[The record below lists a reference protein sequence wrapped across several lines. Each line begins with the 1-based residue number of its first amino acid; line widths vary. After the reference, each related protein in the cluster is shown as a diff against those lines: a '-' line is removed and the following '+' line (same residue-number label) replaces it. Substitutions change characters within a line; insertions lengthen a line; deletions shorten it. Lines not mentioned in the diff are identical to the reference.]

1 MMLATLLTAAAA
13 YGTPR
18 GNGDLSTLEDEIR
31 EYIGQIDARIGVAAI
46 INGADTIEVNGR
58 KEFPMMS
65 VFKFPL
71 ALTVANIVETKNQ
84 TLNSMITVSPD
95 DLKTNTYSPMLKKYG
110 RQPLELS
117 LRELLEWSL
126 KESDNNAADILLKV
140 VGGVDGMNEA
150 MKVLKMPAD
159 ISVGASEDD
168 MHRDPFLIYL
178 NRSTPLAM
186 AQLFYRFLKEMKP
199 AGGSCAEIAEMLETC
214 RTGVDRI
221 PAGIADSSALV
232 GHKTGTGDELT
243 PGRISAV
250 NDAGYVVLS
259 DGTAYS
265 VAIFVADSSCEF
277 VETERII
284 SCLSEIVYN
293 RVKNFAK

>member
-13 YGTPR
+13 YGAPR

-71 ALTVANIVETKNQ
+71 ALTVANIVETKGE

-95 DLKTNTYSPMLKKYG
+95 DLKTNTYSPMFKKYG
-110 RQPLELS
+110 RKPLELS

-126 KESDNNAADILLKV
+126 KESDNNAADILLHV
-140 VGGVDGMNEA
+140 VGGVEGMNEA
-150 MKVLKMPAD
+150 MKVLKMSAE
-159 ISVGASEDD
+159 IAVGASEDD

-199 AGGSCAEIAEMLETC
+199 AGGSCAEIATMLETC